1 MHKNNLH
8 IQDYN
13 FQKLCSEYPQLK
25 EFVFTNKY
33 EKKTINFAYP
43 KAVKALNTAL
53 LKTYYNINYWS
64 FSDDSLCP
72 PIPSRVDYIHQLNDL
87 LNESGITQNIK
98 ILDIGSGAS
107 CIYPLLGNAVN
118 NWKFIGTEIDN
129 NSLNSAQKIINENN
143 LNESIKLRF
152 QSDKSN
158 ILNDIIIG
166 DDMFSASMCN
176 PPFYS
181 SQEEANESNNRK
193 MKGLGIDSSIRNF
206 SGSQNELWY
215 EGGEKAFLHN
225 YLYQSSLFKTQCHWF
240 TSLVSK
246 TENVQ
251 PMYDSLKKLNT
262 TQIETKSIKLGN
274 KITRIVAW
282 SFM

>member
-8 IQDYN
+8 NGDYD
-13 FQKLCSEYPQLK
+13 FPELCVEYPQLK
-25 EFVFTNKY
+25 EFVFKNKY
-33 EKKTINFAYP
+33 DKHTINFAYP

-53 LKTYYNINYWS
+53 LKAYYNIDYWS

-87 LNESGITQNIK
+87 LIESGITK
-98 ILDIGSGAS
+98 DVKVLDIGCGAS

-118 NWKFIGTEIDN
+118 NWKFVGTEIDN

-143 LNESIKLRF
+143 LNEHIKLRF

-158 ILNDIIIG
+158 ILNDIITEN
-166 DDMFSASMCN
+166 DSFSASMCN

-181 SQEEANESNNRK
+181 SQEEADESNDRK
-193 MKGLGIDSSIRNF
+193 MKGLGIDSSVRNF

-251 PMYDSLKKLNT
+251 PMYDSLRKLKA
-262 TQIETKSIKLGN
+262 TQIQTKSIKIGN

>member
-8 IQDYN
+8 IQDYD
-13 FQKLCSEYPQLK
+13 FPKLSAEHPQLK
-25 EFVFTNKY
+25 EFVFISKHNKQ
-33 EKKTINFAYP
+33 TINFAYP
-43 KAVKALNTAL
+43 KAVKTLNTAL
-53 LKTYYNINYWS
+53 LKTYYTIKYWG

-87 LNESGITQNIK
+87 LIESGITKDVK

-118 NWKFIGTEIDN
+118 NWTFIGTEVDN
-129 NSLNSAQKIINENN
+129 NSLNSAQKIINKNN
-143 LNESIKLRF
+143 LSESIKLRF
-152 QSDKSN
+152 QIDKSN
-158 ILNDIIIG
+158 ILTDIIAK
-166 DDMFSASMCN
+166 DDSFSASMCN

-181 SQEEANESNNRK
+181 SQEEANESNKRK
-193 MKGLGIDSSIRNF
+193 MKGLGIDLPVRNF

-246 TENVQ
+246 KENVQ
-251 PMYDSLKKLNT
+251 SMYDSLEKLHA
-262 TQIETKSIKLGN
+262 TQIQTKSITVGN

>member
-8 IQDYN
+8 LNDYD
-13 FQKLCSEYPQLK
+13 FPKLCAEHPQLN

-33 EKKTINFAYP
+33 DKQTINFAYP

-72 PIPSRVDYIHQLNDL
+72 PIPSRVDYIHHINDL
-87 LNESGITQNIK
+87 LIESGITENVK
-98 ILDIGSGAS
+98 ILDIGCGAS
-107 CIYPLLGNAVN
+107 CIYPLLGNSVY
-118 NWKFIGTEIDN
+118 NWDFIGTEIDN

-143 LNESIKLRF
+143 LNESIKLKF

-158 ILNDIIIG
+158 VLIDVISEN
-166 DDMFSASMCN
+166 DMFAASMCN

-181 SQEEANESNNRK
+181 SQEEANESNSRK
-193 MKGLGIDSSIRNF
+193 MKGLGIDSSVRNF

-251 PMYDSLKKLNT
+251 PMYDSLRKLNA
-262 TQIETKSIKLGN
+262 TQVQTKTIKTGN
-274 KITRIVAW
+274 KLTRIVAW